1 MTARPWSISLR
12 GLAVFW
18 FMSGRGSGLADG
30 VGSRADVQQ
39 VLCAASRGRSGR
51 PGALRLPALCC
62 GRPLLFYTNQR
73 PDYLTMCAVGEHI
86 HRREALGAVAFLGQE
101 SEVAGHRL
109 RVAADVD
116 DAFRGHAGHALEE
129 GGRRTLPGRSM
140 KTTSAF
146 WPASAASRIHAV
158 ASAAKKRAFFTPL
171 CFALPMASRTA
182 SRFTS
187 TPTTCRACQRPSGR
201 WCRCRSRRRG
211 RLLCR

>member
-1 MTARPWSISLR
+1 MTARPRSISLR

-62 GRPLLFYTNQR
+62 GLPLLFYTNQR

-109 RVAADVD
+109 GVAADVD
-116 DAFRGHAGHALEE
+116 QILLS
-129 GGRRTLPGRSM
+129 TLPKAYPNPQFIRNFSAEIES
-140 KTTSAF
+140 KTLS
-146 WPASAASRIHAV
+146 
-158 ASAAKKRAFFTPL
+158 
-171 CFALPMASRTA
+171 CFSIL
-182 SRFTS
+182 
-187 TPTTCRACQRPSGR
+187 
-201 WCRCRSRRRG
+201 
-211 RLLCR
+211 